1 MIINNREWEIQILS
15 GIERLVHILIEAS
28 YAKGLKKDDLLN
40 NAVSHLRNLNPLLL
54 KLVDEK
60 EEHLE
65 SLIRQLFSQKLPPGF
80 ILTSF
85 GGLKRDLDYVVHQAL
100 IPSEPE
106 MVVLQQTEVNNVS
119 IPEPNPQIEDASI
132 DTTQHEE
139 CVSIEIPEAGIMKS
153 EDIPDIEDNSSYIP
167 CPGNSVTQN
176 QVLEN
181 PTPSLADIIT
191 NFYPGEEVVE
201 NFTFRSLSVDYYLPQ
216 RKIAYVQMSPGK
228 RIYKMHRLL
237 LKQEGIT
244 LVEVNPGELNNIRL
258 LARHLPKF

>member
-1 MIINNREWEIQILS
+1 MFINNREWEIQILS

-28 YAKGLKKDDLLN
+28 YAKGLKKEDLLN
-40 NAVSHLRNLNPLLL
+40 NAVLHLRNLNPLLL

-85 GGLKRDLDYVVHQAL
+85 GGLRRDLDFVILQAL
-100 IPSEPE
+100 IPVEPE
-106 MVVLQQTEVNNVS
+106 PITEQPAQADIEL
-119 IPEPNPQIEDASI
+119 IPEPDPQVDKFIEN
-132 DTTQHEE
+132 TNQYEQHISDKDPEP
-139 CVSIEIPEAGIMKS
+139 EISKVRDLPV
-153 EDIPDIEDNSSYIP
+153 EDETILLDL
-167 CPGNSVTQN
+167 CPGKNQLQN
-176 QVLEN
+176 QALKSSS
-181 PTPSLADIIT
+181 PTLADIIA
-191 NFYPGEEVVE
+191 NFYPNDEVIS
-201 NFTFRSLSVDYYLPQ
+201 NYTIRSVSIDYYLPK
-216 RKIAYVQMSPGK
+216 RKIAYVFMSPGK

-244 LVEVNPGELNNIRL
+244 LIEVAPGELNNIRL